1 MATATLTSKGQ
12 LTLPK
17 SVRERMGLDSGDRV
31 EFVEVTDGVFNI
43 VAATRDVRELRGMI
57 NKPKEAV
64 SLDEMNRA
72 IARRAS
78 R

>member
-12 LTLPK
+12 LTLHK